1 MLIYLFLIYFSLF
14 HFCLYFFFLIIFCFV
29 FISLI
34 FYLPCLIL
42 LLYCCSVFSMWGLSV
57 ALATNKKTSSLV
69 HICVWR
75 RCSDNTWRPPSCYI
89 DYMGASKKLQWA
101 RKLSHVTK
109 LTIFYPELLSHEWWW
124 VNTLFTCFTQE
135 TGRQKTSFVVFQQ
148 AALHLRGGSPTM
160 TRHNQCSP
168 PHKLLLVV
176 QLTAAGMMT
185 TVILTNN
192 VSSLRPVP

>member
-89 DYMGASKKLQWA
+89 DYNWELAKNCSGQENFLMSPNLLFSTQNFFHMSDDELTHYLPVLHRRQGDRRRHLLSFSRLLSIWGVEALQW
-101 RKLSHVTK
+101 HGT
-109 LTIFYPELLSHEWWW
+109 
-124 VNTLFTCFTQE
+124 
-135 TGRQKTSFVVFQQ
+135 TS
-148 AALHLRGGSPTM
+148 AHLH
-160 TRHNQCSP
+160 
-168 PHKLLLVV
+168 
-176 QLTAAGMMT
+176 
-185 TVILTNN
+185 TN
-192 VSSLRPVP
+192 SFW